1 MQENLKKEKKLS
13 LKISIYST
21 CFLSLFLLSITIFS
35 YFYFYI
41 SEINNFDNNI
51 NYLPNFDTSTIY
63 GTTTLKFSTWSVIE
77 SDLWKSIAITLSAVD
92 VQTWTSQT
100 INTKILTATP
110 VFKTWNISI
119 AKNQKAFEVA
129 RDSLIISQTWSI
141 TKNWIFNFENFDTKE
156 LLSQKKEIFS
166 YFIAWE
172 YYLFKKVKE
181 NWDTIIFAKNI
192 SYIKDFILK
201 MVFVSFFS
209 IILFFILVYFLT
221 KYLVKIFLKPIE
233 EHNQKLKE
241 YNHNIAHEIKTPLTI
256 LNMNLEMMDGN
267 ENLII
272 SSKEEIWKM
281 KNITDSL
288 LFLSENFTL
297 KEIQKFEINKVIKEY
312 IEKENLTKSVEVNYF
327 PENIEINKNKNM
339 FERILKNLIENAL
352 KYGCDNKI
360 FIKIEKN
367 NVTFSNKIEKN
378 IEKEKL
384 EKIFETFYQVDEKT
398 NNWYWLGLSLVK
410 RIIEIFKWKINVFQE
425 NNAFDVKI
433 EF

>member
-1 MQENLKKEKKLS
+1 M
-13 LKISIYST
+13 
-21 CFLSLFLLSITIFS
+21 
-35 YFYFYI
+35 
-41 SEINNFDNNI
+41 
-51 NYLPNFDTSTIY
+51 
-63 GTTTLKFSTWSVIE
+63 
-77 SDLWKSIAITLSAVD
+77 
-92 VQTWTSQT
+92 
-100 INTKILTATP
+100 
-110 VFKTWNISI
+110 
-119 AKNQKAFEVA
+119 
-129 RDSLIISQTWSI
+129 
-141 TKNWIFNFENFDTKE
+141 
-156 LLSQKKEIFS
+156 
-166 YFIAWE
+166 
-172 YYLFKKVKE
+172 
-181 NWDTIIFAKNI
+181 
-192 SYIKDFILK
+192 
-201 MVFVSFFS
+201 
-209 IILFFILVYFLT
+209 YFLT

-256 LNMNLEMMDGN
+256 LNMNLEMMDWN

-297 KEIQKFEINKVIKEY
+297 KEIQKFEINKTIKEY
-312 IEKENLTKSVEVNYF
+312 IEKESLIKNVEIDYF

-352 KYGCDNKI
+352 KYSCDKKI

-367 NVTFSNKIEKN
+367 NILFSNKIEKN

-384 EKIFETFYQVDEKT
+384 EKIFENFYQVDEKT

-410 RIIEIFKWKINVFQE
+410 RIIEIFKWKISVVQE
-425 NNAFDVKI
+425 NNAFDVRI